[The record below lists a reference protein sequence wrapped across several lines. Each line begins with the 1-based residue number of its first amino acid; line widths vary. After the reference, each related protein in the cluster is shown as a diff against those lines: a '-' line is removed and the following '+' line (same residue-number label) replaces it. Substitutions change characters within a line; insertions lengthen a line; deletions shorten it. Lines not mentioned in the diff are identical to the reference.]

1 MGKSGFDVVNGV
13 GRLLQGIAVIVFL
26 IVVVEID
33 KIGIVI
39 AASLPLRAVASK
51 VSLLPALEAC
61 VVSAVT
67 RWPLSVSDVSSGRAS
82 SSSAPPIAR
91 GAGSVDVHWD
101 WLVIHPLRCVGG
113 VVLGSLLS
121 LSPSS
126 LSELLVTVP
135 PSSSALGEEWAVRR
149 VSPRE
154 SRKALR
160 RVSTSSSV
168 SRRVVASLGG
178 EDCVQQN
185 EGLGGVDC
193 FLLGVFVSLGIGG
206 FEYVSQYPRGK
217 PLEE

>member
-1 MGKSGFDVVNGV
+1 MREPSLNVVNGV
-13 GRLLQGIAVIVFL
+13 GRLLRSVAVIVFL

-33 KIGIVI
+33 QIGIVV
-39 AASLPLRAVASK
+39 AASLPLRAVAGK
-51 VSLLPALEAC
+51 VSLLPTLEAC
-61 VVSAVT
+61 VVSRIAG
-67 RWPLSVSDVSSGRAS
+67 WSLSVSDVSSGRAS
-82 SSSAPPIAR
+82 ASSAPPIVW
-91 GAGSVDVHWD
+91 GAGPIDVHWD
-101 WLVIHPLRCVGG
+101 WLIVHPSRCVGG
-113 VVLGSLLS
+113 VVLGALLS

-126 LSELLVTVP
+126 LSKPLVAV
-135 PSSSALGEEWAVRR
+135 PSSSSSLGEERAIRR
-149 VSPRE
+149 VTSRE